1 MNQTLKLRII
11 SPKQTIY
18 DGMVFSVSS
27 VNSAGK
33 FDILPSHANFITLI
47 EGKPIV
53 VKKVSGEILNFNFPL
68 AIIYTQQNIVSIY
81 TDIQSLAIP
90 SQ

>member
-18 DGMVFSVSS
+18 NGPALSVSS

-33 FDILPSHANFITLI
+33 FDILPAHANFITLV

-53 VKKVSGEILNFNFPL
+53 VKKDSGEIITYNFPL
-68 AIIYTQQNIVSIY
+68 AIIYTQRNIVNIY